1 MWHICSNLLSADPP
15 GEPTNLL
22 VEAVGGTWAVLDWV
36 HPITAGLQGISF
48 YKITVVDTSGS
59 MSDKVVFSPDST
71 TMINVTNL
79 LPATT
84 YSFSVLAVS
93 RALGLE
99 VRGQPSNVDN
109 STTLTTGELLPIR
122 EKRMSHCTLKVDI
135 LFSHLLNFHIPT
147 RNILH
152 NLE

>member
-1 MWHICSNLLSADPP
+1 MLLSADPP
-15 GEPTNLL
+15 GEPTSLL

-36 HPITAGLQGISF
+36 HPLMAGLQGISF
-48 YKITVVDTSGS
+48 YEITAVDVSGDV
-59 MSDKVVFSPDST
+59 SDKVVFTPDGT
-71 TMINVTNL
+71 TMMNVTNL

-109 STTLTTGELLPIR
+109 STTLTTGE
-122 EKRMSHCTLKVDI
+122 
-135 LFSHLLNFHIPT
+135 
-147 RNILH
+147 
-152 NLE
+152 